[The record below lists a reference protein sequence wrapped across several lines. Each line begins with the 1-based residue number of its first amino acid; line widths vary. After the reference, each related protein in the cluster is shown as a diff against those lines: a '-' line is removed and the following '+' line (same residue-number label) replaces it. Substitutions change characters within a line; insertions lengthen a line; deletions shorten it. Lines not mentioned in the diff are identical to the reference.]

1 MQRLFVTM
9 IMTMSLFALSGVSG
23 FALAQGYPGK
33 EFPPGERPMN
43 PAKQEEMR
51 RLREAQ
57 MPMRPVHE
65 RMSPEDRRQ
74 LRRDIDQHG
83 RELYRGRN
91 HR

>member
-1 MQRLFVTM
+1 MRRLIVM
-9 IMTMSLFALSGVSG
+9 VGLVLSLFTLSG
-23 FALAQGYPGK
+23 ANLPAHAQGQPGK
-33 EFPPGERPMN
+33 DFPPGERPMN

-83 RELYRGRN
+83 RELYRGKN